1 MFIFQDTNPFA
12 LRALPSVLGVSKK
25 RGFELNSIAIP
36 RKLGEAVGAIC
47 ELRHKDG
54 S

>member
-25 RGFELNSIAIP
+25 RGFEVSYYNLS
-36 RKLGEAVGAIC
+36 
-47 ELRHKDG
+47 
-54 S
+54 